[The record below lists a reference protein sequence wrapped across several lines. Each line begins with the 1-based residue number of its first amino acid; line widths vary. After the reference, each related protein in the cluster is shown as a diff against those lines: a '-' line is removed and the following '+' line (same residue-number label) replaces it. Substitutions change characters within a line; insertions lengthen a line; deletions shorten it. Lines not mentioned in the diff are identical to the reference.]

1 MQRKMTP
8 FAAAAVIVLAAGAPA
23 RAQAPASGY
32 RAEFLTVMG
41 QVEGKFLAL
50 ADAIPVAKYDWRPGE
65 GVRSVC
71 EVLMHVSVDKYLF
84 GGPLG
89 LKMPAAL
96 SGPNAEKCP
105 ANKADVKTHVKT
117 AFAALNDA
125 VKAMPDA
132 AGDDPVTLFGMRT
145 TKRGVLLMAAEHAG
159 EHLGQQIA
167 YARMNGVVPPWS
179 R

>member
-1 MQRKMTP
+1 MTRTITTAATLAVL
-8 FAAAAVIVLAAGAPA
+8 FATAAPV

-41 QVEGKFLAL
+41 QVEQKFLAL
-50 ADAIPVAKYDWRPGE
+50 ADAIPESKYDWRPAQ

-84 GGPLG
+84 GRPLG
-89 LKMPAAL
+89 LTMPAAL
-96 SGPNAEKCP
+96 TGPNAEQCP
-105 ANKADVKTHVKT
+105 TNKADVKTHVKT

-132 AGDDPVTLFGMRT
+132 AGDEAVTLFGMRT
-145 TKRGVLLMAAEHAG
+145 TKRGILLMAAEHAG